1 MLVEVVVDKV
11 VIIHLHLVD
20 LVVVVLEK
28 LDIQML
34 ETLEFML
41 LEVAVVEEEQF
52 HPHNLLAD
60 LEVKV
65 LSS

>member
-11 VIIHLHLVD
+11 IIIHLHLVD

-52 HPHNLLAD
+52 HLHNLLVEVVV
-60 LEVKV
+60 LEL
-65 LSS
+65 LS